1 MPELKRLAAA
11 AIAVFMYFG
20 VDAASADDRHTG
32 YYYPEH
38 TTEVYKAR
46 AASLGDVARKQ
57 RLAFVTAVTLKQL
70 ARPYPPGTAMFA
82 KGDEADKL
90 IIIGLDDGRLNT
102 LYRARAHLAQLT
114 ATARTSPAFQD
125 YNVEAIFT
133 FLDLCKMLGF
143 KQVTISDGKDFAHQI
158 RIE

>member
-1 MPELKRLAAA
+1 MPNLKRLAVA

-46 AASLGDVARKQ
+46 AASLGEIGRTQ

-70 ARPYPPGTAMFA
+70 ARPYPPDTAMFA

-90 IIIGLDDGRLNT
+90 IIIGLDDGRLST

-114 ATARTSPAFQD
+114 ATARTSRVYQD
-125 YNVEAIFT
+125 NNVQAIFT
-133 FLDLCKMLGF
+133 FLELCKMLGF
-143 KQVTISDGKDFAHQI
+143 KQVTISDGKEFAHQI

>member
-1 MPELKRLAAA
+1 MPMKRLAAA
-11 AIAVFMYFG
+11 ALG
-20 VDAASADDRHTG
+20 VTMFFALDTASADDRHTG

-38 TTEVYKAR
+38 TSEIYQAR
-46 AASLGDVARKQ
+46 ATTLPEIDRRQ

-70 ARPYPPGTAMFA
+70 TRPYPPGTAMFA
-82 KGDEADKL
+82 KGDEAEKL

-114 ATARTSPAFQD
+114 ATARTSPVFQD
-125 YNVEAIFT
+125 YNVETIFT

-143 KQVTISDGKDFAHQI
+143 ERVTISDGKEFAHQI

>member
-1 MPELKRLAAA
+1 MPDLKRLAAA
-11 AIAVFMYFG
+11 AIAVSVLIG

-46 AASLGDVARKQ
+46 AASLPDINRKR

-70 ARPYPPGTAMFA
+70 TRPYPPGTAMFA
-82 KGDEADKL
+82 KGDESDKL
-90 IIIGLDDGRLNT
+90 IIIGLDDGRMNT

-114 ATARTSPAFQD
+114 ATARISPVFQD

-143 KQVTISDGKDFAHQI
+143 RQITISDGKDFAHQI

>member
-1 MPELKRLAAA
+1 MPDLHRLAVT
-11 AIAVFMYFG
+11 AITLAVFFA
-20 VDAASADDRHTG
+20 VEPASADDRHTG

-46 AASLGDVARKQ
+46 AARQPGSGRKQ
-57 RLAFVTAVTLKQL
+57 RLAFVTAVTVSRLD
-70 ARPYPPGTAMFA
+70 RPYPPETVMFA
-82 KGDEADKL
+82 KGEDSDKL
-90 IIIGLDDGRLNT
+90 IIVGLGDGRLGT

-114 ATARTSPAFQD
+114 ASARTLPVFQEFA
-125 YNVEAIFT
+125 VEDFFT

-143 KQVTISDGKDFAHQI
+143 KQVTVSDGKDFAHQI

>member
-1 MPELKRLAAA
+1 MPDLKRLAAV

-46 AASLGDVARKQ
+46 AASQPESGRKQ
-57 RLAFVTAVTLKQL
+57 RLAFVTAVTVGRLD
-70 ARPYPPGTAMFA
+70 RPYPPETVMFA
-82 KGDEADKL
+82 KGEDSDKL
-90 IIIGLDDGRLNT
+90 IIVGLGDGRLGT

-114 ATARTSPAFQD
+114 ASARTLPIFQD
-125 YNVEAIFT
+125 FAVEDYFT

-143 KQVTISDGKDFAHQI
+143 KQITISDGKDFAHQI